1 MHLLVREHRGLDEGT
16 AEDLGHAP
24 ADVVLLSFSDSDLS
38 AAAAA
43 WSAMVDRPSL
53 RLANL
58 TRLRHPMSVDLYAE
72 QVLARS
78 GCVVVRLLGGVEY
91 FAYGAEEFAQ
101 TCRRHGVPVA
111 FVPGCTRRDDRLAEL
126 SSVPPAAWARLDALL
141 REGGPENGA
150 TAIRLAW
157 HLAGRGPDD
166 RAGVVAVPACGEH
179 VFGED
184 DDAPDIALVFYRSH
198 RQAGDIAPLEAL
210 AAALARRGLRT
221 RGLFV
226 GSLKD
231 AAAAAFVAGRLAAW
245 RPAVVLN
252 ATGFSARGEA
262 GSPLEAGVPVLQL
275 VLAASGRDDWAAS
288 TRGLGQ
294 SDLAMQVVLPEL
306 DGRLLAGVVGFKA
319 ELPPARGLD
328 FARRAFA
335 PDADLVELVA
345 ARAAGWARLGRTP
358 AGARRVAIILS
369 DYPGVGTETGQVGH
383 AVGLDGFASLR
394 RILALLAAA
403 GYAVGEVPD
412 GPALIEALTAAP
424 ATPLLDAAEHARLT
438 ELLPAELRMAV
449 GACWGA
455 PGEVRLRCLN
465 LGHLLV
471 AVQPDR
477 GAMSDRRA
485 GYHDAATPPCP
496 AYVGFYLWL
505 RHVFAADAVVHLGA
519 HGTLEWLPG
528 KAVAL
533 SAACAPAAL
542 LGGLPVIYPFIVNNP
557 GEAAAAKRRLGA
569 VTIGHLTPPLVE
581 AGLTGEARAVEAL
594 LDEYAAADGLDR
606 RRCALLAP
614 EILARAAA
622 AGLLEESGAGDD
634 EAEQLVRLDA
644 HLCDV
649 KGLRI
654 RDGLHVFGESPEPAR
669 RAALIAALNGH
680 AAAIDRSA
688 PAEAAALLAALDGR
702 FVEPG
707 PAGAPSGGRTDV
719 LPTGRNLAAIDPR
732 AVPTQSAWR
741 LAQRL
746 AEALLARH
754 RQEQGEWLRTLVVD
768 CWGSATM
775 RTGGEALALAL
786 ILLGAAPVWDA
797 ASGRVSGVEVVP
809 LALLDR
815 PRVDVTLRVSGL
827 FRDAFPAQMAL
838 FDEAVRAVAGRDEA
852 AEWNSLAAGVAGLS
866 GAAWRQATARIF
878 GAAPGCYGAGTEAA
892 LAAEAGLAA
901 VGQAAVGQA
910 AVGQAWLDGAAAAYG
925 QGLDGVAA
933 PAALAALVA
942 AAEAHVQIED
952 HAEADLL
959 DGPDL
964 AAHEGGFAAAAALL
978 GAAPALYHPD
988 TSRPEAPVVRDLA
1001 QALTR
1006 VARGKLGN
1014 PRWVAGQLRHGYAGA
1029 AAVAR
1034 GVDALAAYAVAVP
1047 FRLDRL
1053 FDAVWEA
1060 TLGDP
1065 AVEAALRA
1073 ANPAAAAAIRARLA
1087 AALEAGRWRP
1097 RRNAVGLEL
1106 AGAG

>member
-1 MHLLVREHRGLDEGT
+1 MHLLVRERRGLDEGA
-16 AEDLGHAP
+16 AEDLGHAA
-24 ADVVLLSFSDSDLS
+24 ADVVLLSFSDSDLA

-43 WSAMVDRPSL
+43 WETMAERPSL

-78 GCVVVRLLGGVEY
+78 GCVIVRLLGGVEY
-91 FAYGAEEFAQ
+91 FTYGAEEFAQ

-111 FVPGCTRRDDRLAEL
+111 FLPGCTRRDERLAEL

-141 REGGPENGA
+141 REGGPENSA
-150 TAIRLAW
+150 TAIQLAA

-166 RAGVVAVPACGEH
+166 GVGVVAVPSCGEH
-179 VFGED
+179 AFDSYGEHCFAED
-184 DDAPDIALVFYRSH
+184 DEPPDVALVFYRSH
-198 RQAGDIAPLEAL
+198 LQAGDVAPLQAL
-210 AAALARRGLRT
+210 AAALGRRGLRT

-226 GSLKD
+226 ASLKD
-231 AAAAAFVAGRLAAW
+231 PAAAAFVADRLAAW
-245 RPAVVLN
+245 QPAVVLN

-262 GSPLEAGVPVLQL
+262 GSPLEAAGVPVLQL

-288 TRGLGQ
+288 SRGLGQ

-306 DGRLLAGVVGFKA
+306 DGRLLAGAIGFKA
-319 ELPPARGLD
+319 ELPASPGLD

-335 PDADLVELVA
+335 PDAELVELAA

-369 DYPGVGTETGQVGH
+369 DSPGAGTETGQVGH

-394 RILALLAAA
+394 RILGLLAAA
-403 GYAVGEVPD
+403 GYAVGAVPD
-412 GPALIEALTAAP
+412 EAALIEALTAAP
-424 ATPLLDAAEHARLT
+424 VTTMLDATEHARLT
-438 ELLPAELRMAV
+438 ELLPAELRAAV
-449 GACWGA
+449 EACWGA
-455 PGEVRLRCLN
+455 PGEVRLRCLRLGN
-465 LGHLLV
+465 LVV

-477 GAMSDRRA
+477 GSASDRRG

-496 AYVGFYLWL
+496 AYTGFYLWL
-505 RHVFAADAVVHLGA
+505 RHVFEADAVVHLGA

-542 LGGLPVIYPFIVNNP
+542 LSGLPVIYPFIVNNP
-557 GEAAAAKRRLGA
+557 GEAATAKRRLGA

-606 RRCALLAP
+606 RRCTLLAP
-614 EILARAAA
+614 EILARAEA
-622 AGLLEESGAGDD
+622 AGLLVESGAAEEDD
-634 EAEQLVRLDA
+634 DAERLVRLDA

-649 KGLRI
+649 KSLRI
-654 RDGLHVFGESPEPAR
+654 RDGLHVFGQAPAPAR
-669 RAALIAALNGH
+669 RAALIASLDGH
-680 AAAIDRSA
+680 ASAIDRSA

-707 PAGAPSGGRTDV
+707 PAGAPSSGRADV

-732 AVPTQSAWR
+732 GVPTRSAYQ

-754 RQEQGEWLRTLVVD
+754 RQEQGEWLRTLVID

-786 ILLGAAPVWDA
+786 ILLGAAPVWDE
-797 ASGRVSGVEVVP
+797 ASGRVSGVELVP

-838 FDEAVRAVAGRDEA
+838 FDEAVRAVAARDEA
-852 AEWNSLAAGVAGLS
+852 AEWNPLAAGVAGLS

-892 LAAEAGLAA
+892 LRSSRGRHQQATASRTCARSRAARR
-901 VGQAAVGQA
+901 QAAIASA
-910 AVGQAWLDGAAAAYG
+910 ASV
-925 QGLDGVAA
+925 
-933 PAALAALVA
+933 
-942 AAEAHVQIED
+942 
-952 HAEADLL
+952 
-959 DGPDL
+959 
-964 AAHEGGFAAAAALL
+964 
-978 GAAPALYHPD
+978 
-988 TSRPEAPVVRDLA
+988 SCR
-1001 QALTR
+1001 
-1006 VARGKLGN
+1006 
-1014 PRWVAGQLRHGYAGA
+1014 
-1029 AAVAR
+1029 
-1034 GVDALAAYAVAVP
+1034 
-1047 FRLDRL
+1047 
-1053 FDAVWEA
+1053 
-1060 TLGDP
+1060 
-1065 AVEAALRA
+1065 
-1073 ANPAAAAAIRARLA
+1073 
-1087 AALEAGRWRP
+1087 
-1097 RRNAVGLEL
+1097 
-1106 AGAG
+1106 